1 MSRKQAHKQLSPEDV
16 EKMKS
21 ILGVAELPSRSEEL
35 TDEQKQKLIKGG
47 FDLILAGAFGG
58 TG

>member
-1 MSRKQAHKQLSPEDV
+1 MTEMQKCKQLSPEDV

-47 FDLILAGAFGG
+47 FDSVVAGAFGG

>member
-1 MSRKQAHKQLSPEDV
+1 MTEKAPQKHLSAEDI

-21 ILGVAELPSRSEEL
+21 ILAVDELPSQAEDL

-47 FDLILAGAFGG
+47 FNTLMASSYAGFG
-58 TG
+58 